1 MQDINRFVKNNFNI
15 FHIIG
20 MVLGVGFSMIYWAKS
35 GHLSDNILK
44 NNPYLMALWGLLV
57 GYIVMDMVFSARKR
71 KNKEE
76 NEK

>member
-44 NNPYLMALWGLLV
+44 NNPYLMTLWGLLV